1 MTQPLQPLIIDE
13 HSVLRF
19 QRNAIVAY
27 VIDWCSSKNGAVG
40 YKPVDP
46 RAPAPDLNE
55 LARMDF
61 PQEDRVQ
68 LAQLIGYS
76 LDGFAELPYVT
87 DKDYARAFDR
97 RTRGMKGPGRWAR
110 GD

>member
-13 HSVLRF
+13 HGVLRF

-76 LDGFAELPYVT
+76 QEGFGELSYVT
-87 DKDYARAFDR
+87 NKDYARAVNPR
-97 RTRGMKGPGRWAR
+97 RRKAT
-110 GD
+110 